1 MTDGKTN
8 LLDTQLCRD
17 AKIEIPII
25 CGAMSPCSSWELVAA
40 ASKAG
45 GIGDIVTEDAMCHV
59 ARNLSPNGQP
69 K

>member
-1 MTDGKTN
+1 MK
-8 LLDTQLCRD
+8 CD
-17 AKIEIPII
+17 AGNRPPMKP
-25 CGAMSPCSSWELVAA
+25 ARMPANF
-40 ASKAG
+40 SKAG